1 VRVPEEP
8 QSNPDESRVELEGD
22 YKTGVGFA
30 PGRLAEVDA
39 VARDLGSIEEVARQR
54 PDLCVPHIE
63 LDQPDL
69 ARTQF
74 MLDSR
79 PPTPG
84 EVPDWMLVDYEGLPL
99 SIPVRV
105 LEDADLWVRPG
116 RDRSVAWLMLRSRRS
131 YSLVEG
137 VLVGLHAKDDEQ
149 SIDAIRHLGYEFKPA
164 YDFPMEIDAWTVP
177 IWHDVAK
184 AKRWVS
190 CLLTA
195 NGEGVACL
203 LISGANVIVEV

>member
-1 VRVPEEP
+1 MRVPQEP
-8 QSNPDESRVELEGD
+8 QSNPDESVELEGD

-30 PGRLAEVDA
+30 PGRLGEVDA
-39 VARDLGSIEEVARQR
+39 VARELGSIEELARTR

-105 LEDADLWVRPG
+105 LEDADLWVRPAP
-116 RDRSVAWLMLRSRRS
+116 DRSAAWLMLRSRRM
-131 YSLVEG
+131 YSLVSG
-137 VLVGLHAKDDEQ
+137 VLVGLHAKN
-149 SIDAIRHLGYEFKPA
+149 DAQAIEAMRSRGNDFKNA
-164 YDFPMEIDAWTVP
+164 YDFPMKIDAWTVP
-177 IWHDVAK
+177 IWRDVAK

-190 CLLTA
+190 FHLSA
-195 NGEGVACL
+195 NGEGVAAL
-203 LISGANVIVEV
+203 LVNGANVIVEV